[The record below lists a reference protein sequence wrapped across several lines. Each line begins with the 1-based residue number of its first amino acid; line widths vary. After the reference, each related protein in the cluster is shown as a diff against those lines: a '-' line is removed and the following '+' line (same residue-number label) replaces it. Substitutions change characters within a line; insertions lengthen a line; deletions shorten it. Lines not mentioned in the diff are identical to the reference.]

1 MPRHYRVYGLT
12 LRTPLSLPIP
22 AAPAST
28 TADLHLRPARAG
40 EFPRRGGRP
49 RSWFRYRALPDGAAH
64 LEWRGLFEF
73 LVSPDGGTVRYRRL
87 ARASD
92 HSLGTY
98 LLGHVLSFSL
108 VARGAE
114 PLHGTAVTVGGEA
127 VVFLGECGDGKSTLG
142 AAMIQR
148 GAKIVSDDL
157 IAMRRRG
164 QSCLVQPGP
173 ARLKLYR
180 HVARTVVGRR
190 REWPMHPDT
199 AKLVVP
205 VRARERVRQPVR
217 LRAFYVLARPARGAR
232 SRDIRIDTLSAGA
245 AVVEL
250 LRSSFNL
257 TVDSRWRERTRFA
270 LASALA
276 RAVPVKR
283 LTYPRSLAALPK
295 VCDAVLR
302 DLRSRT

>member
-22 AAPAST
+22 AAPVST
-28 TADLHLRPARAG
+28 HADLLLRPARAA
-40 EFPRRGGRP
+40 EFPSSARRP

-92 HSLGTY
+92 RSLGTY

-142 AAMIQR
+142 AAMIRR
-148 GAKIVSDDL
+148 GAKMLSDDL
-157 IAMRRRG
+157 IAIHRRG
-164 QSCLVQPGP
+164 RSCLVQPGP

-180 HVARTVVGRR
+180 HVARAVIGRR
-190 REWPMHPDT
+190 REWPMHADT

-205 VRARERVRQPVR
+205 VRARERARRPVR
-217 LRAFYVLARPARGAR
+217 LRAFYVLARG
-232 SRDIRIDTLSAGA
+232 RDIRIDTLSPGA

-257 TVDSRWRERTRFA
+257 TVDSRSRERTRFK
-270 LASALA
+270 LAAALA
-276 RAVPVKR
+276 RSVPVKR

-295 VCDAVLR
+295 VCDTVLR
-302 DLRSRT
+302 DLRL